1 MGKRVRA
8 VLFDYGHTLV
18 DVPKWE
24 EYLLQLQAEV
34 APWIGAAVPD
44 LDGDGVLLSRGLH
57 AGMDLLEGSYSQGQ
71 IEELEMRQLY
81 RDAFRSQGVTLPE
94 RVVDELVEADHDL
107 FARAV
112 RVAETAPSLLEE
124 LRRRGYRIG
133 IVSNNIFYQERSI
146 ELFPLL
152 RGQVGPVVEAVAI
165 SSYVG
170 RRKPDPSIYQAV
182 LRQMGLAPEDVVFV
196 GDRLREDVRGPLGLG
211 MAAAYLTHEFRQE
224 PDEAGEAAAT
234 LQRVG
239 DLGAY
244 LA

>member
-1 MGKRVRA
+1 MKRVRA

-24 EYLLQLQAEV
+24 EYLLRLHGEV
-34 APWIGAAVPD
+34 APWIGAAVPE
-44 LDGDGVLLSRGLH
+44 LDGDGARLGRGLH
-57 AGMDLLEGSYSQGQ
+57 TVMELLEGSYRQGQ

-81 RDAFRSQGVTLPE
+81 REAFQSQGVALPE
-94 RVVDELVEADHDL
+94 RVVEQLVEADHDL

-112 RVAETAPSLLEE
+112 RVADTAPALLEE
-124 LRRRGYRIG
+124 LRRRGYRLG
-133 IVSNNIFYQERSI
+133 VVSNNIFYQESAI

-152 RGQVGPVVEAVAI
+152 RGHVGPVLEAVAL

-170 RRKPDPSIYQAV
+170 RRKPDPAIYQAV
-182 LRQMGLAPEDVVFV
+182 LGHMRLEPEEVIFV

-239 DLGAY
+239 DLVAH
-244 LA
+244 LP

>member
-1 MGKRVRA
+1 MGSVRA

-18 DVPKWE
+18 DVPNWE
-24 EYLLQLQAEV
+24 EYLLRLHAEV
-34 APWIGAAVPD
+34 APWIGAAVPA
-44 LDGDGVLLSRGLH
+44 LDGDGTLLERGLH
-57 AGMDLLEGSYSQGQ
+57 TVMDLLEGSYRQGQ
-71 IEELEMRQLY
+71 IEELEMRRLY
-81 RDAFRSQGVTLPE
+81 HDAFRSQGIGLPE
-94 RVVDELVEADHDL
+94 RVLADLVEADHDL

-112 RVAETAPSLLEE
+112 RVADTAPALLEE
-124 LRRRGYRIG
+124 LRRRGYRLG

-146 ELFPLL
+146 QLFPLL
-152 RGQVGPVVEAVAI
+152 RGHVGPLIEAVAL

-182 LRQMGLAPEDVVFV
+182 LGQMRLEPEDVIFV
-196 GDRLREDVRGPLGLG
+196 GDRLREDVRGPLALG

-239 DLGAY
+239 DLAAY